1 MGKYLKLT
9 GGSYTGRRL
18 YVPKTG
24 TRPATNRVREAI
36 FNVVNNYF
44 DQGVK
49 GLAVLDLFAGS
60 GSLGLEALSRG
71 AASCIF
77 VDNDPNAVRSIRK
90 NIELLNLKGEVII
103 STVHAYLKSK
113 KRLHYELVFMDPPY
127 RYTACGEVMRL
138 LQEKI
143 DSEISPVLIYERSY
157 EEKTP
162 DFDKNSLLINRKKYG
177 QTELLYY
184 RIEK

>member
-9 GGSYTGRRL
+9 GGSYKGRRL

-24 TRPATNRVREAI
+24 TRPATNRVREAV
-36 FNVVNNYF
+36 FNVVYNFFN
-44 DQGVK
+44 QGVK
-49 GLAVLDLFAGS
+49 GLDVLDLFAGS

-71 AASCIF
+71 AASCTF

-90 NIELLNLKGEVII
+90 NIELLSLKGEVI
-103 STVHAYLKSK
+103 STTAHAYLKAK
-113 KRLHYELVFMDPPY
+113 KALHFELIFMDPPY
-127 RYTACGEVMRL
+127 NYTACAEVVRL
-138 LQEKI
+138 LREAI
-143 DSEISPVLIYERSY
+143 DGKLSPVLIYERSY
-157 EEKTP
+157 KERIP
-162 DFDKNSLLINRKKYG
+162 DFGNNVLLLKRKRYG